1 MTDNL
6 CIGGVR
12 PADTASNVCIGGVAL
27 DRVCI
32 GGAVVYDVAAV
43 APPVLNPGDMPW
55 ANMYESLDTVIE
67 TALVSGA
74 PFTSI
79 TATRTGGEPTFPAWL
94 VVSARPDGLGIRATG
109 SPPASYVNKIIV
121 FSVTVCNSGGCI
133 VIPDNQID
141 IV

>member
-12 PADTASNVCIGGVAL
+12 PADTTSNVCIGGVPIS
-27 DRVCI
+27 RVCAD
-32 GGAVVYDVAAV
+32 GTVVYEVV
-43 APPVLNPGDMPW
+43 VSPPVLNPGDMPW
-55 ANMYESLDTVIE
+55 INVYDDLDIVAE

-94 VVSARPDGLGIRATG
+94 VVSARPDGLGIRAIG
-109 SPPASYVNKIIV
+109 NPPASYAGKRIE

-133 VIPDNQID
+133 VIPNNSID
-141 IV
+141 VV